1 MKFRLQKLLDFASKQ
16 EELIKQEL
24 FKVRMEKKKIEE
36 EIQKTVDYLK
46 SLENEIFGKQINGLY
61 LNMLL
66 EIKNYGEKYIE
77 SLKDKLY
84 EISLM
89 EEKVLKN
96 YLEKRKERKSL
107 EKLKERFKNKEYI
120 ELQRKDIKNIDEIA
134 ERKHFFGGEK
144 WYTCT
149 SLSAVLFNFLEF

>member
-66 EIKNYGEKYIE
+66 EIKNSGEKYIE

-144 WYTCT
+144 
-149 SLSAVLFNFLEF
+149 

>member
-66 EIKNYGEKYIE
+66 EIKNSGEKYIE

-89 EEKVLKN
+89 EEKVLKD

-144 WYTCT
+144 
-149 SLSAVLFNFLEF
+149 

>member
-144 WYTCT
+144 
-149 SLSAVLFNFLEF
+149 

>member
-66 EIKNYGEKYIE
+66 EIKNSGEKYIE

-89 EEKVLKN
+89 EEKILKD

-144 WYTCT
+144 
-149 SLSAVLFNFLEF
+149 

>member
-24 FKVRMEKKKIEE
+24 FKVRLEKKKIEE

-46 SLENEIFGKQINGLY
+46 SLDNEIFGKQINGLY

-66 EIKNYGEKYIE
+66 EIKNSGEKYIE

-89 EEKVLKN
+89 EEKVLKD

-144 WYTCT
+144 
-149 SLSAVLFNFLEF
+149 

>member
-1 MKFRLQKLLDFASKQ
+1 MLDFASKQ

-66 EIKNYGEKYIE
+66 EIKNSGEKYIE

-89 EEKVLKN
+89 EEKVLKD

-144 WYTCT
+144 
-149 SLSAVLFNFLEF
+149 

>member
-1 MKFRLQKLLDFASKQ
+1 M
-16 EELIKQEL
+16 
-24 FKVRMEKKKIEE
+24 
-36 EIQKTVDYLK
+36 
-46 SLENEIFGKQINGLY
+46 FGKQINGLY

-66 EIKNYGEKYIE
+66 EIKNSGEKYIE

-89 EEKVLKN
+89 EEKVLKD

-144 WYTCT
+144 
-149 SLSAVLFNFLEF
+149 

>member
-66 EIKNYGEKYIE
+66 EIKNSGEKYIE

-134 ERKHFFGGEK
+134 ERKHFYGGEK
-144 WYTCT
+144 
-149 SLSAVLFNFLEF
+149 